1 MPNRASRIP
10 VIRIVRA
17 VSQVLFFI
25 LLPGAY
31 FSAFSGVQQIV
42 QSILNHSFNP
52 SVLLPQIVAT
62 VAVIPLTMVL
72 GRFFCGWMCAFGS
85 MGDFIYEISSK
96 FWKRKPRIS
105 QRLDRVLKLVKY
117 LWLAILVAVVWV
129 LGSKA
134 FASADPWDAFGMLL
148 TVGKP
153 PAFSLVLT
161 TLLPAFFLLV
171 GILVG
176 SVFVHRFFCRYLC
189 PLGAIFAI
197 VSKARVTHIQK
208 ERTSCGKCRA
218 CTNACPM
225 GIALYRSDKVRS
237 GECIECMAC
246 VSACPRHNAELAISE
261 SSVRPAA
268 AGVMAA
274 TVMAGTYYAGTFS
287 TSLLSSHVAAASISP
302 SPSSQESTASGA
314 SPAGSAPSP
323 SSSSSAASSTQT
335 SSAYKDG
342 IYQGSGTGFRGGTT
356 TVSVTVKSGRITG
369 VSVVSTDD
377 DGQLFNRA
385 YASITQ
391 EVVSTQ
397 SAHVDAVSGATYS
410 SRGIMQAVA
419 NALSKAV

>member
-1 MPNRASRIP
+1 MPNRISRIP

-25 LLPGAY
+25 FLPGVY

-52 SVLLPQIVAT
+52 AVLLPQIVAT

-96 FWKRKPRIS
+96 IWKRKPRIS
-105 QRLDRVLKLVKY
+105 ERLDRVLKLVKY
-117 LWLAILVAVVWV
+117 VWLAVLVVVVWA
-129 LGSKA
+129 LGSKL
-134 FASADPWDAFGMLL
+134 FASADPWDAFGMLF
-148 TVGKP
+148 TFGKA
-153 PAFSLVLT
+153 PALSLVLT

-171 GILVG
+171 GIMVG

-197 VSKARVTHIQK
+197 VSKVRVTHIQK

-237 GECIECMAC
+237 GECIACMAC
-246 VSACPRHNAELAISE
+246 VAVCPRKNATLAISE

-274 TVMAGTYYAGTFS
+274 AVMAGTYYAGTFS
-287 TSLLSSHVAAASISP
+287 TNLLSSNTATAAGAASSD
-302 SPSSQESTASGA
+302 QGST
-314 SPAGSAPSP
+314 AGSASLEGSQTAP
-323 SSSSSAASSTQT
+323 SSSSSAAASSQT
-335 SSAYKDG
+335 SSGYKDG
-342 IYQGSGTGFRGGTT
+342 VYQGTGTGFCGGTT
-356 TVSVTVKSGRITG
+356 TVSVTVQDGRIM
-369 VSVVSTDD
+369 SVST
-377 DGQLFNRA
+377 
-385 YASITQ
+385 
-391 EVVSTQ
+391 VSTQ
-397 SAHVDAVSGATYS
+397 DDTSFYSRAYPTITQAIIRSQSAQVDAVSGATYS
-410 SRGIMQAVA
+410 SRGIMEAVA
-419 NALSKAV
+419 NALSKAL